1 MSELRDRSVR
11 VRAEGRRAR
20 RRRII
25 WTIVLVILVVLA
37 ALALLAGKLASSA
50 LSTRDHVAAAMDR
63 VAPLTAAVTAGD
75 AAAADAE
82 LSAMEARLGAAQ
94 DEVDDWTWSM
104 VDWVPSVGPNVDA
117 IRVATSTGRSLIA
130 DLARPAMPLVLSG
143 LRPSDGAFDVEAIR
157 ELTALVETAGPVV
170 EQHSRD
176 LADID
181 RAALLG
187 PVQDGI
193 AGLDSMMATVTPVL
207 EDGGQLLGL
216 LPAALGA
223 DGPRDYLLM
232 FQGNSEAR
240 SLGGNPAVFLQLH
253 VEGGKI
259 TIAGFANSSD
269 FHSDRPKPIIDL
281 DPEAVAIFGDKIGRW
296 SPDVTMPPDFPSSAE
311 LVRAFWAES
320 VGTPVDGVL
329 SVDPVALSYILSATG
344 PIELATGDMLNAEKA
359 VPLLLNEV
367 YFRYEDPMVQN
378 AFFADA
384 TARVFEALTAGQGN
398 PVALIGALQ
407 RAGDEGRLLYVPVS
421 EEEAA
426 VIDGT
431 RMSGSMPD
439 DNVDETVI
447 GVYANDNTGSKKSY
461 YLDMAIDAS
470 CDAGET
476 GSVYRGSVEL
486 TSTLSPET
494 AATLPYYITGP
505 YFEPPLISTYVVLYG
520 PVGGTLDS
528 VDLDG
533 VPATILSQGT
543 HLGRPAVKVEVLND
557 TLSTHVVDFSFSS
570 TDPESGPLSL
580 WHTPMTRDT
589 PVELTD
595 SCR

>member
-1 MSELRDRSVR
+1 MSELRDRSRR
-11 VRAEGRRAR
+11 VRADGRRAR
-20 RRRII
+20 RRRVIWII
-25 WTIVLVILVVLA
+25 VIAILVVLA
-37 ALALLAGKLASSA
+37 GLAVLAGKLVSSA

-63 VAPLTAAVTAGD
+63 VEPLTAAVSAGD
-75 AAAADAE
+75 AAAADVE
-82 LSAMEARLGAAQ
+82 LAAMEAQLGAAQ
-94 DEVDDWTWSM
+94 DEVDDWTWAT
-104 VDWVPSVGPNVDA
+104 VDWLPTVGPNIDA
-117 IRVATSTGRSLIA
+117 IRAAASTGRSLIA
-130 DLARPAMPLVLSG
+130 DLARPAMPLVLTG
-143 LRPSDGAFDVEAIR
+143 LRPVDGAFDVEAIR
-157 ELTALVETAGPVV
+157 QLTELVATAAPAV
-170 EQHSRD
+170 EQHSRA

-181 RAALLG
+181 RSALLG

-193 AGLDSMMATVTPVL
+193 TKLDSMMETVTPIL
-207 EDGGQLLGL
+207 EDGGRLLGL

-253 VEGGKI
+253 AEAGAL

-281 DPEAVAIFGDKIGRW
+281 DPEAVAIYGDKIGRW
-296 SPDVTMPPDFPSSAE
+296 SPDVTMTPDLPSSAE

-344 PIELATGDMLNAEKA
+344 PIELSTGDMLNSEKA

-367 YFRYEDPMVQN
+367 YFRYEDPMAQN

-384 TARVFEALTAGQGN
+384 TAKVFEALTAGKGN
-398 PVALIGALQ
+398 PIALIGALQ
-407 RAGDEGRLLYVPVS
+407 KAGDEGRLLYVPVS
-421 EEEAA
+421 AEEAA

-431 RMSGSMPD
+431 RMSGSMPS
-439 DNVDETVI
+439 DNAAETVI

-461 YLDMAIDAS
+461 YLDMSIDAS
-470 CDAGET
+470 CKAADAGAT
-476 GSVYRGSVEL
+476 YRGSVEL

-505 YFEPPLISTYVVLYG
+505 YYAPPLISTYVVLYG
-520 PVGGTLDS
+520 PVGGTLNEVE
-528 VDLDG
+528 VDG
-533 VPATILSQGT
+533 APATILSEGT

-557 TLSTHVVDFSFSS
+557 VLSTHVVDFSFSS
-570 TDPESGPLSL
+570 ADPDSGPLAV

>member
-1 MSELRDRSVR
+1 MSELRDRSHR
-11 VRAEGRRAR
+11 VRADGRRAR

-25 WTIVLVILVVLA
+25 WIIVIAVLVVLA
-37 ALALLAGKLASSA
+37 GLAVLAGKLVSSA
-50 LSTRDHVAAAMDR
+50 LSTRDHVASAMDR
-63 VAPLTAAVTAGD
+63 VEPLTAAVSAGD

-82 LSAMEARLGAAQ
+82 LAAMEAQLGAAQ
-94 DEVDDWTWSM
+94 AEVDDWTWAT
-104 VDWVPSVGPNVDA
+104 VDWLPTVGPNIEA
-117 IRVATSTGRSLIA
+117 IRAAASTGRSLIA

-143 LRPSDGAFDVEAIR
+143 LRPVNGAFDVEAIR
-157 ELTALVETAGPVV
+157 QLTELVAAAAPEV
-170 EQHSRD
+170 EQHSRALD
-176 LADID
+176 DID
-181 RAALLG
+181 RSALLG

-193 AGLDSMMATVTPVL
+193 TKLDSMMETVTPIL
-207 EDGGQLLGL
+207 EDGGRLLGL

-253 VEGGKI
+253 VEAGAM

-269 FHSDRPKPIIDL
+269 FHSDRPKPIIEL

-320 VGTPVDGVL
+320 VGTHVDGVL

-367 YFRYEDPMVQN
+367 YFRYEDPMAQN

-384 TARVFEALTAGQGN
+384 TARVFEALTAGKGN
-398 PVALIGALQ
+398 PVALIAALQ
-407 RAGDEGRLLYVPVS
+407 KAGDEGRLLYVPVS
-421 EEEAA
+421 AEEAA

-439 DNVDETVI
+439 DNADETVI

-470 CDAGET
+470 CQAADSGRA
-476 GSVYRGSVEL
+476 YRGSVEL

-505 YFEPPLISTYVVLYG
+505 YYEAPLISTYVVLYG
-520 PVGGTLDS
+520 PVGGTLDEVS
-528 VDLDG
+528 VDG

-557 TLSTHVVDFSFSS
+557 ALSTHVVDFSFSS
-570 TDPESGPLSL
+570 ADTGSGPLSV
-580 WHTPMTRDT
+580 WHTPMTRNT
-589 PVELTD
+589 PVELAD